1 MIGLWGE
8 MGHPWRYIL
17 SYGKYF
23 KWIVSSLMTAG
34 TPTLHQHTRFAGN
47 IKPTELQSSTFYF
60 LSHFILKFTFSPPLM
75 MVIGNNT
82 MAPPVQLQPSVGWI
96 DGTFR
101 QTWPVTLLGS
111 VSCNHLLCASV
122 YLTKQWLLSLMI
134 RLSVSVVRA
143 LCIHEQSSH
152 NRNRELQYVTPYVWI
167 TSYHYYSNTRLSWQW
182 KGDSHTT
189 VFPKKKTSFFSVGK
203 KNAALAM
210 RIQNCDRKI
219 HF

>member
-60 LSHFILKFTFSPPLM
+60 LSHFILKFAFSPPLM
-75 MVIGNNT
+75 MVVGNNT
-82 MAPPVQLQPSVGWI
+82 MAPPGQLQPSVGWI

-111 VSCNHLLCASV
+111 VSCNHLLLCFSISDQTVVVVIDDPAFCFRCQGPLHTWTV
-122 YLTKQWLLSLMI
+122 IPQQKPRIAVCNTLCLNNFLSL
-134 RLSVSVVRA
+134 
-143 LCIHEQSSH
+143 
-152 NRNRELQYVTPYVWI
+152 LQ
-167 TSYHYYSNTRLSWQW
+167 
-182 KGDSHTT
+182 
-189 VFPKKKTSFFSVGK
+189 
-203 KNAALAM
+203 
-210 RIQNCDRKI
+210 
-219 HF
+219 